1 MVKIDNNKG
10 LGITEL
16 LADKKTQI
24 LAICDRYG
32 AYNVRVFGSVT
43 RGEAPKDSDTDLL
56 VDIRP
61 ERSLLDQ
68 IALMQSLSELLKRK
82 VDLPETS
89 SLHKCIREK
98 VLREAISL

>member
-32 AYNVRVFGSVT
+32 AYNVRVFGSVA
-43 RGEAPKDSDTDLL
+43 REAPKDSDIDLYS
-56 VDIRP
+56 RYST
-61 ERSLLDQ
+61 R
-68 IALMQSLSELLKRK
+68 
-82 VDLPETS
+82 T
-89 SLHKCIREK
+89 
-98 VLREAISL
+98 